1 MNQAF
6 SSRQLA
12 VVHSG
17 LSLVPVV
24 SVFTTYFHIRKAEI
38 FKNKKKEYFFT
49 VLFSVFR

>member
-38 FKNKKKEYFFT
+38 LEKKKEYFFT
-49 VLFSVFR
+49 ILFSVFR

>member
-17 LSLVPVV
+17 FSLVPVV

-38 FKNKKKEYFFT
+38 FRKKKE
-49 VLFSVFR
+49 